1 MIIGKNIR
9 LRAIERDDI
18 PRFVEWL
25 NDPEVIAGLLINIP
39 MSSWDETKW
48 FEKLA
53 DLSPEKRP
61 LAIDVRLGDDQW
73 LHVGNIGLEMIEWT
87 NRQAEFGIFIGRKEY
102 WNKGIGYKA
111 IELILKHG
119 FETLNLN
126 RIYLKVYETNLPA
139 IHLYKKLGFIL
150 EGKLRQ
156 SLYQNN
162 QYFDIF
168 IMSMLHSE
176 WNTKTTE

>member
-1 MIIGKNIR
+1 MIFGENIR
-9 LRAIERDDI
+9 LRAIEREDI
-18 PRFVEWL
+18 PRFTEWL
-25 NDPEVIAGLLINIP
+25 NDPEVIAGLFLNVP
-39 MSSWDETKW
+39 LSNWDETKW

-53 DLSPEKRP
+53 DRSPEERP
-61 LAIDVRLGDDQW
+61 LAIEVKNKDDQW
-73 LHVGNIGLEMIEWT
+73 IHIGNIGLEMFEWT
-87 NRQAEFGIFIGRKEY
+87 NRQAEFGIFIGKKEY
-102 WNKGIGYKA
+102 WNKGLGFKA
-111 IELILKHG
+111 IQLILKHG

-139 IHLYKKLGFIL
+139 INLYKKIGFVL

-156 SLYQNN
+156 SLYKNN

-176 WNTKTTE
+176 WNTKKTE